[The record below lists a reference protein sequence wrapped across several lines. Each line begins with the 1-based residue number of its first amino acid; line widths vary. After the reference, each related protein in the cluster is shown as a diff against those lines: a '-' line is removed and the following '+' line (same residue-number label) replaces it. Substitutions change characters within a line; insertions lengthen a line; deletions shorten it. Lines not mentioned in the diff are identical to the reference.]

1 MDHKNSVATN
11 KPIKKYVF
19 AFSFEDLEV
28 PEFVYEGMESE
39 FTFRVREKE
48 FDKIDDALNELKRL
62 YKKRCDELN
71 NQITNSTTVSK
82 G

>member
-1 MDHKNSVATN
+1 MQNLMGAYSEARTLRSMYANTGK
-11 KPIKKYVF
+11 
-19 AFSFEDLEV
+19 L
-28 PEFVYEGMESE
+28 ESE